1 MKYAL
6 YTCNSGQY
14 NQLPNKCINFFNN
27 IHVLYRRTHS
37 LHCNTLYSL
46 HCNTLYSLHCNTLY
60 RLHCNTLYSLHC
72 NTLYSLHCNTLYSL
86 HCNTLYS
93 LHCNTLYS
101 LHCYTLQYGTQ
112 TTVNAI
118 APVGTNPCK
127 HHSVLCDSSTTKT
140 LYICRNSFK

>member
-1 MKYAL
+1 MVIIMKYAL

-37 LHCNTLYSL
+37 LHCNTLYRL

-60 RLHCNTLYSLHC
+60 RLHCY
-72 NTLYSLHCNTLYSL
+72 
-86 HCNTLYS
+86 TLYS

-101 LHCYTLQYGTQ
+101 LHCYTQQYGTQ